1 MTLST
6 WELNGHLA
14 QLHSDQLSAEVDLAR
29 PAGGVFHLRVSETHF
44 KDLHILGIDMPS
56 HVLGEADALAD
67 AYVRSADL
75 AASYDASRD
84 WPVRVDAVWR
94 GGNRSSH
101 HEFVAAIELLVSVR
115 TDSLNS
121 QPRMTVESTFSG
133 GEVALATDRNADR
146 FEPFISSTVDSA
158 SSGQDACRGCI
169 VFRPAG
175 SDLSYV
181 EMVHPL
187 DFRRDELLGGGK
199 TPFRVRHHL
208 FDESLEKGVVL
219 RARLRG
225 VFVPRG
231 NDTRLASEQYAA
243 FRAAEPP
250 LGP

>member
-14 QLHSDQLSAEVDLAR
+14 RLHSDQLSAEVDLAR
-29 PAGGVFHLRVSETHF
+29 PAEGVFHIRVAGTHVN
-44 KDLHILGIDMPS
+44 DMRVLGVAMPS
-56 HVLGEADALAD
+56 PVAGQADAIGD
-67 AYVRSADL
+67 AYVR
-75 AASYDASRD
+75 AAELTAAYDASGD

-94 GGNRSSH
+94 RVNRSSH

-121 QPRMTVESTFSG
+121 QPRMAVESTFSG
-133 GEVALATDRNADR
+133 GEVALAADRNADR
-146 FEPFISSTVDSA
+146 FEPFSSSTVDLASA
-158 SSGQDACRGCI
+158 GQDACRGCI
-169 VFRPAG
+169 VFRPTG

-181 EMVHPL
+181 EMVHPA
-187 DFRRDELLGGGK
+187 DFRQDELVGGGD

-208 FDESLEKGVVL
+208 FDDSLEKGVVL

-231 NDTRLASEQYAA
+231 SDTQLASEQYAA
-243 FRAAEPP
+243 FRASEPP
-250 LGP
+250 LGT